1 MKKDLKAV
9 SAIYRS
15 LDPSSK
21 AAAQAALHLISA
33 LFLSIYQA
41 QTFKADGVHG
51 RKED

>member
-21 AAAQAALHLISA
+21 AVAQAALHLISA

-41 QTFKADGVHG
+41 QTSKA
-51 RKED
+51 KK